1 MSGEWH
7 ARLGY
12 LHWQAHACMC
22 VVCSRHAHIIY
33 LFTHIHSIP
42 LGRTHA
48 AEVLATEQSAL
59 ISTPRSTS
67 IRLSVDANDR
77 LHETARFLESRIE
90 SYNVHAHS
98 TRLLRCSEVN
108 KGCYSEVIQLPFV
121 SSIHFCMIFKSRHM
135 VTFLIWQVSAFL
147 DSRMGA
153 VLGNLG
159 CNRPSEHS
167 LPEHAQHCAS
177 APRPS

>member
-1 MSGEWH
+1 MILT
-7 ARLGY
+7 APRLDS
-12 LHWQAHACMC
+12 
-22 VVCSRHAHIIY
+22 VVRV
-33 LFTHIHSIP
+33 
-42 LGRTHA
+42 GR
-48 AEVLATEQSAL
+48 L
-59 ISTPRSTS
+59 
-67 IRLSVDANDR
+67 D
-77 LHETARFLESRIE
+77 ETAHFLESRIE

-98 TRLLRCSEVN
+98 TRLLCCSEVN

-159 CNRPSEHS
+159 SYIPHSYGRP
-167 LPEHAQHCAS
+167 
-177 APRPS
+177 